1 MTKFLLIRHATT
13 DAVGKCLSGRKPG
26 VHLNTMGLEQARL
39 LSERL
44 KHLPISAVYSSPLER
59 ALETAAPLCKLL
71 DRQCQTADEF
81 LELDFGQWTNA
92 TFQELGADAEFERFN
107 TLRSLT
113 RIPGGESMQEAQT
126 RMISGL
132 SRLAAKHPN
141 EVVAI
146 FSHSDMIK
154 AAIAHYAGIHLDLFQ
169 RIEISPASVSV
180 IEIFED
186 ALRLVTINN
195 TGTIG

>member
-13 DAVGKCLSGRKPG
+13 DAVGKCLSGRKAG
-26 VHLNTMGLEQARL
+26 VHLNAMGLEQART

-44 KHLPISAVYSSPLER
+44 KHMPIAAVYSSPLER
-59 ALETAAPLCKLL
+59 ALETAAPLCNLI
-71 DRQCQTADEF
+71 DQQCQSAEEF
-81 LELDFGQWTNA
+81 LELDFGHWTNA
-92 TFQELGADAEFERFN
+92 TFQELAADPEFERFN
-107 TLRSLT
+107 TFRSLT

-132 SRLAAKHPN
+132 ARLATKHPN
-141 EVVAI
+141 EVVAV

-154 AAIAHYAGIHLDLFQ
+154 SAIAHYAGIHLDLFQ

-180 IEIFED
+180 VEIFED
-186 ALRLVTINN
+186 AVRLVTINN